1 MKNVRYGKIVLCLL
15 ALAVVSGLAGG
26 FFGYRLARHRLE
38 QRDNPETWNETAMRT
53 FDRTVQP
60 GPEQRVKIKACLD
73 TAIAALKA
81 IRADTIAR
89 STNVIWRLVEQ
100 VEKELT
106 PEQAA
111 AFAKMKPTQGELSTL
126 DLLQVDAPPKK

>member
-1 MKNVRYGKIVLCLL
+1 MKNVRYWKIVLCLL
-15 ALAVVSGLAGG
+15 ALAAVSGMAGG
-26 FFGYRLARHRLE
+26 FVGYRLARHRLE

-60 GPEQRVKIKACLD
+60 GPEQRVKIKASLD
-73 TAIAALKA
+73 TAIEALKA

-111 AFAKMKPTQGELSTL
+111 AFAKMKPSQQDLSTL
-126 DLLQVDAPPKK
+126 EVLHVDAPGKK